1 MINDLVERSDYPVGD
16 KLTNEVE
23 QLASK
28 NPTALQNYF
37 CSREFSRNSETCYGG
52 YLQNE

>member
-1 MINDLVERSDYPVGD
+1 VERSDYPVGD
-16 KLTNEVE
+16 KLTDEVE

-28 NPTALQNYF
+28 NPTAIARI
-37 CSREFSRNSETCYGG
+37 SGREFSRNSETCYGG